1 MKGNEKIIATMNAII
16 ADEHMAIRQY
26 MNHSEMLD
34 NWGYDKLANAVQARA
49 VMEMKHVEKLMGR
62 ILFLEGVPDL
72 TKLKEIHVGD
82 KVEVQFK
89 NDHAAEEGAIKAYNG
104 AAKQALDLG
113 DNGTRDLLLANLKD
127 EEDHINWIESQLD
140 QIDQMGISAYL
151 AEQIE
156 G

>member
-1 MKGNEKIIATMNAII
+1 MQGNDKVIATMNAII

-34 NWGYDKLANAVQARA
+34 NWGYDKLAKAVQARA

-62 ILFLEGVPDL
+62 ILFLGGAPDL
-72 TKLKEIHVGD
+72 TKLKEIHVGER
-82 KVEVQFK
+82 VEMQFK
-89 NDHAAEEGAIKAYNG
+89 NDHAAEEGAIKAYN
-104 AAKQALDLG
+104 AAVKQATDVG
-113 DNGTRDLLLANLKD
+113 DNGTRELLVANLKD

-140 QIDQMGISAYL
+140 QIKQMGISAYL

-156 G
+156 